1 MSDALEKARDN
12 LYRSLSS
19 IPAAMAIEA
28 LVNALFDARE
38 AKAEPDFDEE
48 VRALGKGKWEPVPD
62 PRDARIAELE
72 RENEVLDGNYQTAQA
87 NWDLTLDRAETA
99 EAALAELR
107 GEIVRIHARVAAFQR
122 SQPMIDLHDNFII
135 EIRDRLL
142 ALTDPEA
149 KEGGGPD
156 NRRHPVETGDIAQP
170 ARDTD
175 PVPATDARE
184 APADYIAK
192 AITEAFGERC
202 PDFDPDCHCCRAWDA
217 YDTLNDMASCALS
230 SDPARAAGITGKGTS
245 DE

>member
-1 MSDALEKARDN
+1 MSDALEKAREALN
-12 LYRSLSS
+12 VRLQVNWGLS
-19 IPAAMAIEA
+19 PTGRERTVKAIEA
-28 LVNALFDARE
+28 LVNAILDARE
-38 AKAEPDFDEE
+38 AKAE
-48 VRALGKGKWEPVPD
+48 PD

-72 RENEVLDGNYQTAQA
+72 RERDEAIEHARQWQA
-87 NWDLTLDRAETA
+87 RKQVWKGCAEQA

-107 GEIVRIHARVAAFQR
+107 DEIVRIHARVAAFQR

-156 NRRHPVETGDIAQP
+156 NTFSKTEHQFEVGGFLDQP

-175 PVPATDARE
+175 PVPATATNLHCPKCGAMYALAHFSRDGSEVVRE
-184 APADYIAK
+184 CIHGH
-192 AITEAFGERC
+192 TWRG
-202 PDFDPDCHCCRAWDA
+202 
-217 YDTLNDMASCALS
+217 T
-230 SDPARAAGITGKGTS
+230 PARAAGITGKGTS